1 MKNQTI
7 KKLFSGAILSL
18 KSTDLILFFMAVGA
32 SSLSLILIASL
43 YKIGSI
49 ASMRPVLIQMITSGL
64 GIVIALFISN
74 VDYHK
79 IAKMWKFI
87 AAVACSF
94 SLLLFFPMLGS
105 IRGGNNFSGAETG
118 SDNLNW
124 INLGFTNLQPS
135 EFLKIAFI
143 ITFAFHCSMAC
154 SQINKPKTFIKLI
167 AHAMAPVLII
177 FLQKDYGT
185 MIVFVLIAGFMFLSA
200 GINWKII
207 SATIGCGLIVLL
219 LFVSNLLPDFR
230 QKRLEVLTNLE
241 KFKDGAG
248 WQQYRG
254 QIALASGKIFGKG
267 FLSDDMITD
276 VPELYNDMIFA
287 HVGQTLGMIGCIAVL
302 VWLSFLCLRILKHG
316 KNSPDN
322 LGFLICVGCF
332 SLIFVQSI
340 INIGMVLVI
349 APVIGVTLPFI
360 SAGGSSNLS
369 SYILLGII
377 LSVQKHS
384 FKPNLF
390 E

>member
-1 MKNQTI
+1 MKKQI
-7 KKLFSGAILSL
+7 LKKICKDAILSL
-18 KSTDLILFFMAVGA
+18 KSTDLILVMMAVGA
-32 SSLSLILIASL
+32 SILSFILISSL
-43 YKIGSI
+43 YRIKSI
-49 ASMRPVLIQMITSGL
+49 SSMRPVFVQVVTSAAGL
-64 GIVIALFISN
+64 FIALFISN
-74 VDYHK
+74 IDYHK
-79 IAKMWKFI
+79 IAKMWKLI
-87 AAVACSF
+87 AISACSF
-94 SLLLFFPMLGS
+94 SLLLFFPMIGNL
-105 IRGGNNFSGAETG
+105 RGGNSFSGTETG

-124 INLGFTNLQPS
+124 INLGFTKLQPS

-143 ITFAFHCSMAC
+143 ITFAFHCSMVVNR
-154 SQINKPKTFIKLI
+154 INQPKTFIKLI
-167 AHAMAPVLII
+167 AHAMVPVLII

-185 MIVFVLIAGFMFLSA
+185 MIVFVLIAGFMLLSA

-207 SATIGCGLIVLL
+207 STAVGCGLLVLL
-219 LFVSNLLPDFR
+219 LFISNVLPDFR
-230 QKRLEVLTNLE
+230 LKRLEVLTNLE

-267 FLSDDMITD
+267 FFSDDMISD
-276 VPELYNDMIFA
+276 VPEFYNDMIFS
-287 HVGQTLGMIGCIAVL
+287 HVGQTLGMVGCIAIL
-302 VWLSFLCLRILKHG
+302 IWLSFFCIRILQHG
-316 KNSPDN
+316 KNSQDN

-349 APVIGVTLPFI
+349 TPVIGITLPFI

-369 SYILLGII
+369 SYILLGLI

-390 E
+390 K